1 MLTIKYSKTF
11 PTSMV
16 SHIDMLRVVNRIM
29 RRAGLKTEY
38 SKGFNPHMLIF
49 FSPPLSLGAE
59 SHAEYVSVAADT
71 TGFSLEEFNK
81 VCPLG
86 IEGSDFF
93 ITAKSP
99 NLAAEITSAKYL
111 ITGKNVG
118 ALDFDGIFAGEK
130 YEISYMEKGE
140 EVTKDVKSF
149 IFNVKVI
156 DGNTIEATL
165 ACGNKNLKADRFIN
179 GVAKNSGKEI
189 SDVEIL
195 KTEAFVKE
203 INADEFLR
211 EKQEEFFAQ
220 MKAAS
225 TEENKE
231 QE

>member
-59 SHAEYVSVAADT
+59 SHAEYVSVAADAN
-71 TGFSLEEFNK
+71 GFSLEEFNK

-86 IEGSDFF
+86 IEGTDFF
-93 ITAKSP
+93 VTAKSP
-99 NLAAEITSAKYL
+99 NLAAEITSAKYR
-111 ITGKNVG
+111 ITGENIG
-118 ALDFDGIFAGEK
+118 TLDFDGIFKGEK

-149 IFNVKVI
+149 IYEVKVI
-156 DGNTIEATL
+156 DENTVEAVL

-179 GVAKNSGKEI
+179 GVAKNCGRKI
-189 SDVEIL
+189 SNVEIL
-195 KTEAFVKE
+195 KTVSFVKDKT
-203 INADEFLR
+203 ADEFLR
-211 EKQEEFFAQ
+211 EKQEEFFNT
-220 MKAAS
+220 KS
-225 TEENKE
+225 TL
-231 QE
+231 